1 MNINDNKLYLY
12 QDNID
17 VVITTTAMYVDNLP
31 MNQRKLIAH
40 KGLTNEIYITVRD
53 RDRKPQNVYAQ
64 TLRAYII
71 NPTTKQRI
79 LSKVLENTTELGIVK
94 LILDDGDLVNLQ
106 PGLYHA
112 YITRSDSEHQ
122 DKPVYSNHN
131 NNIRLNLEI
140 TDQTGT
146 TPIETQEETTLL
158 DVTNLDGLNGSDA
171 NTFVTGAFRGNL
183 NRNFQNAQHTVAFY
197 PDNFSGQ
204 VVVQASCVSS
214 TPQTEYYSGSDWFD
228 VATIDVDEASNSI
241 QYTNFVCNC
250 NWVRLAV
257 LPTTGTIERVLLR
270 N

>member
-12 QDNID
+12 QDTID

-40 KGLTNEIYITVRD
+40 KGLTNEIFINIRD
-53 RDRKPQNVYAQ
+53 RDRKLQNVYAQ

-79 LSKVLENTTELGIVK
+79 LSKVLEDTLELGIVK
-94 LILDDGDLVNLQ
+94 LVLTDGDLVNLE

-112 YITRSDSEHQ
+112 YITRSDSEFQ
-122 DKPVYSNHN
+122 DKPIYSDHN

-146 TPIETQEETTLL
+146 TPVATQESTTLL
-158 DVTNLDGLNGSDA
+158 DVTTLGGLNGSGA
-171 NTFVTGAFRGNL
+171 NTFVTGALYGNL

-204 VVVQASCVSS
+204 VVVQASCFTN

-228 VATIDVDEASNSI
+228 VATIDVAEASNSI

-250 NWVRLAV
+250 NWVRLV
-257 LPTTGTIERVLLR
+257 ILPETGTVDRVLLR

>member
-12 QDNID
+12 QDTID

-40 KGLTNEIYITVRD
+40 KGLTNEIFINVRD
-53 RDRKPQNVYAQ
+53 RDRKLQNVFAQ

-79 LSKVLENTTELGIVK
+79 LTRVLEDTTELGIVK
-94 LILDDGDLVNLQ
+94 LVIDDGDLVNIE

-122 DKPVYSNHN
+122 DKPIYSDHN
-131 NNIRLNLEI
+131 NNIRFNLEI

-146 TPIETQEETTLL
+146 TPVETQQTDTLL
-158 DVTNLDGLNGSDA
+158 DVTNLGNSSGTPA
-171 NTFVTGAFRGNL
+171 NTFVTSALYGNL

-197 PDNFSGQ
+197 PSNFEGQ
-204 VVVQASCVSS
+204 VVVQASCFTSV
-214 TPQTEYYSGSDWFD
+214 PQTEYYSGSDWFD
-228 VATIDVDEASNSI
+228 VVTLDIEEETSNI
-241 QYTNFVCNC
+241 QYASFVCNC
-250 NWVRLAV
+250 NWVRLV
-257 LPTTGTIERVLLR
+257 ILPQSGSVDRVLLR